1 MSTPSID
8 KHGEHGVAVEC
19 LMAGSKVET
28 QATDVP
34 RTMSR
39 KESLSVY
46 FTIAAAACGLIRYGG
61 SGWEFELL
69 RVVDKTVIVTGS
81 SLMTMSNVVFKELY
95 PAEYTSSVSTRV
107 SNALLVGDIFG
118 MILVGFIC
126 DRFGR
131 KIALV
136 GTTVLIIIGA
146 TLGTAAHGAH
156 GSPAGLFWFLTFAR
170 GLTGVGVGGEYPASS
185 TSASEAANEA
195 ALKKRGPIVVMVTNF
210 VLDLGGPLAVS
221 IFLIVLS
228 AAGENHLSTVWR
240 VCFGIGIALPLTVF
254 YFRMRMLSSKLYRKG
269 AIKRHVPYKLV
280 VKRYWKSLIGTC
292 GAWFLYDFVIYPNNI
307 FSGAII
313 SSIIPDGSIKKTAE
327 WQLLLGTLALP
338 GVFMGAYL
346 CNVIGRRNTMMLGFC
361 GYIVF
366 GLIIG
371 CAYDKIS
378 TIIPLF
384 VVLYGVLQSFGE
396 LGPGDMT
403 ILTSAESYATAVRGT
418 CYGFSAAFGKVGA
431 AVGTQ
436 VFTPIQNNLGK
447 KWTFIIAAI
456 CGLAGILVTYFFVP
470 DMTGVD
476 LADEDRKFMQYLR
489 ENGWEG
495 AVGEDDG
502 DRSLADDRSSVVKI
516 SEK

>member
-1 MSTPSID
+1 MSVPLVD
-8 KHGEHGVAVEC
+8 KHSEH
-19 LMAGSKVET
+19 
-28 QATDVP
+28 DVP
-34 RTMSR
+34 VDCLPTESQVEPQTTDAPSTMSR
-39 KESLSVY
+39 KESLSAY
-46 FTIAAAACGLIRYGG
+46 FTIAAAAFGLISDGYQNN
-61 SGWEFELL
+61 
-69 RVVDKTVIVTGS
+69 
-81 SLMTMSNVVFKELY
+81 LMTMSNVVFKELY

-136 GTTVLIIIGA
+136 GTTVLIVIGA

-185 TSASEAANEA
+185 TSASESANEA
-195 ALKKRGPIVVMVTNF
+195 MLKNRGPVIVMVTNF
-210 VLDLGGPLAVS
+210 VLSFGGPLAVLT
-221 IFLIVLS
+221 FLIVLS
-228 AAGENHLSTVWR
+228 AAGENHLATVWR
-240 VCFGIGIALPLTVF
+240 VCFGIGIVLPLTVF

-280 VKRYWKSLIGTC
+280 AKRYWRSLIGTC
-292 GAWFLYDFVIYPNNI
+292 GAWFFFDFVIYPNNI

-313 SSIIPDGSIKKTAE
+313 SSIIHNGDVKKTAE

-338 GVFMGAYL
+338 GVFIGAYL
-346 CNVIGRRNTMMLGFC
+346 CNIIGRRNTMMLGFS
-361 GYIVF
+361 GYIIF

-384 VVLYGVLQSFGE
+384 IVFYGAMQSFGN

-418 CYGFSAAFGKVGA
+418 CYGLSAAFGKTGA
-431 AVGTQ
+431 VVGTQ
-436 VFTPIQNNLGK
+436 VFTPIQTNLGK

-476 LADEDRKFMQYLR
+476 LADEDRKFVVYLR
-489 ENGWEG
+489 DNGWEG
-495 AVGEDDG
+495 AVGEDDEQSLV
-502 DRSLADDRSSVVKI
+502 DDHSSLAKI
-516 SEK
+516 GEQ